1 MSKLIG
7 IILDDESVVYFPANE
22 VVDIVQD
29 SEAIVLVRRCNGQ
42 MMPYCLSS
50 NTNIGSLVERI
61 NGALS

>member
-1 MSKLIG
+1 MCSSDL
-7 IILDDESVVYFPANE
+7 FPSHDTAV